1 MEETRAALGLLA
13 TLRHFVLST
22 RAGATAITAAAV
34 TIMTVGGAALIVDH
48 VWIVDQRDTLK
59 TASDAPGVA
68 ATLEMGRILNRQPTI
83 GDDALKA
90 ALEPV
95 ARRYVVLNLGH
106 LSKDRYAQAISTL
119 VVEIVPHRAQ
129 RTVDVAAQ
137 ADVGGALLSRHLPM
151 FGSSDAPQM
160 VRVATRVESV
170 TNPIEVVLAIDI
182 STSMWL
188 LLNGLESCTDSDVSR
203 GCPVSNGRG
212 NARISLVKSAA
223 NDLVGILGPSEEDR
237 VAFGVV
243 PWHTQVRLAPDALT
257 DWDRKGWADYPTRR
271 VYGEPYICS
280 GSNCTP
286 PASVEQAL
294 APTAPETWKG
304 CLDSHRMGSVGTR
317 AAVPAIS
324 EFFKTPSESA
334 FAQAFFPAVQGAAY
348 ECQTHPF
355 PAGFNR
361 SICYH
366 GRKYY
371 RHNRNDFDPDAA
383 QRGCSDD
390 NPTILPL
397 STDAESIGKAIDALA
412 PIGIR
417 TYSALGLLWGQRLL
431 DHSWKDVWGGAVHPV
446 DPAARDSEGLRKAIV
461 LLTDG
466 EDSHCGI
473 GNESCADSRIG
484 HSRSDACT
492 KIKEAGTEIFVIAA
506 MHPDKVS
513 DALGESL
520 RVCSSES
527 PESDVTYAF
536 LNNSTKE
543 ELQAAFADIA
553 NQLRVV
559 RRVYMTAAVDT
570 TAASARRSRS
580 QRGDNREHRT
590 IQQSSLVTCL
600 S

>member
-22 RAGATAITAAAV
+22 RAGATAIPAAAV

-48 VWIVDQRDTLK
+48 VWLVDQRDTLK

-95 ARRYVVLNLGH
+95 ARPYVELNLGH
-106 LSKDRYAQAISTL
+106 LSNDRYAQAISAL

-137 ADVGGALLSRHLPM
+137 ADMGGALLSRHLPM
-151 FGSSDAPQM
+151 FGSSDAPQQ

-182 STSMWL
+182 STSMWQ

-203 GCPVSNGRG
+203 GCRTGGREDS
-212 NARISLVKSAA
+212 RISLVKSAA
-223 NDLVGILGPSEEDR
+223 KDLVGILGPSEEDR

-334 FAQAFFPAVQGAAY
+334 FAQAFFPAVPGAAY

-371 RHNRNDFDPDAA
+371 RHNRKDFDPDAA

-417 TYSALGLLWGQRLL
+417 PYSALGLLWGQRLL

-466 EDSHCGI
+466 E
-473 GNESCADSRIG
+473 
-484 HSRSDACT
+484 
-492 KIKEAGTEIFVIAA
+492 
-506 MHPDKVS
+506 
-513 DALGESL
+513 
-520 RVCSSES
+520 
-527 PESDVTYAF
+527 
-536 LNNSTKE
+536 
-543 ELQAAFADIA
+543 
-553 NQLRVV
+553 
-559 RRVYMTAAVDT
+559 
-570 TAASARRSRS
+570 TAASATNPAPTAGSDTRAPTPAPGSRRQGPRYSSSRPCIPTRSRMHSASPCVCAPASPPSRTSPTPSSTTRPKRSSRRRSPILQTSCAWCGVSIDRRS
-580 QRGDNREHRT
+580 GIHAAMCSHAGTASRKRTEGRSTRCLKTQR
-590 IQQSSLVTCL
+590 
-600 S
+600 